1 MPRVPL
7 FGLSLSGSRADH
19 HVAAPGSGAPR
30 PTLPWKQQL
39 LSSLVA
45 VASAVGGNGLLLFGL
60 LSFLFLLAIPSAVR
74 WLRPAL
80 ALGMS
85 PAYVAPGDRPG

>member
-1 MPRVPL
+1 MPP
-7 FGLSLSGSRADH
+7 SKQ
-19 HVAAPGSGAPR
+19 HVLG
-30 PTLPWKQQL
+30 
-39 LSSLVA
+39 SLVA
-45 VASAVGGNGLLLFGL
+45 VASAVGGSGLLLFGL

-85 PAYVAPGDRPG
+85 PVYVAPGDRPG